1 MYVHVT
7 LYTEVYQQKLHIE
20 ITSTFLLAV
29 AYVTGLDILG
39 T

>member
-1 MYVHVT
+1 
-7 LYTEVYQQKLHIE
+7 LHIE

-39 T
+39 TWKINKMHSITI